1 MTRKAALYLETLYNV
16 INLVFAWFGLA
27 NYYIFFI
34 IITQSLEDVSTI
46 QAPAVGVRLRLKL
59 PPTARL
65 WHQARGDPQH
75 VYELHLLW
83 YISGHVLAFNG
94 QQACGCEVEV
104 HVW

>member
-46 QAPAVGVRLRLKL
+46 QAPAVGVRLKL

-65 WHQARGDPQH
+65 RHQARGDPQH

-83 YISGHVLAFNG
+83 HTSSHILAFNG
-94 QQACGCEVEV
+94 QQACRREVEV
-104 HVW
+104 HVR